1 MTFREKFAGYLFNQL
16 EVMGWTGAGDVRLGG
31 GHNIQKYDIE
41 QIQLENGVWMWNVV
55 FS

>member
-1 MTFREKFAGYLFNQL
+1 MNIFNQL

-31 GHNIQKYDIE
+31 HNIQKYDIE
-41 QIQLENGVWMWNVV
+41 QIQLENDVWMWNVV

>member
-1 MTFREKFAGYLFNQL
+1 MKFRDKFVGYLFNQL

-31 GHNIQKYDIE
+31 HNIE